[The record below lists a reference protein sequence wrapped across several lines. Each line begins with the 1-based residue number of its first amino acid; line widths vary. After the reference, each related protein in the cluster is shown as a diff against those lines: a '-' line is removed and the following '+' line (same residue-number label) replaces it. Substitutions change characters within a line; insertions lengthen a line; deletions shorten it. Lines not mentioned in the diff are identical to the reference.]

1 MDVSSDLLDS
11 NADHIAV
18 ERIGGRRRRRRR
30 KRRKW
35 RRRKEEKEE
44 EKSQRDVEG

>member
-1 MDVSSDLLDS
+1 MNEGVLDVSSDLLDS

-18 ERIGGRRRRRRR
+18 ERIGGRRRR
-30 KRRKW
+30 
-35 RRRKEEKEE
+35 KEEKEE